1 MPKAPL
7 VNVREGFF
15 PIGGGT
21 KAKTPRKNGKKGFSL
36 IAALLVMLIVTLTV
50 AVMGT
55 IFVKEQ
61 QIATGVKTYKTSK
74 EAAEALAQAVIEA
87 ISDPKNN
94 GNVPTK
100 GCRDSSGNPCTLGCS
115 ASDCKCLIDWD
126 ADPTLQKIKE
136 AVEKSLGAEPV
147 GYILSNC
154 TASDGSRVYTIEV
167 TANSTSG
174 AHTTVY
180 FIYQFQP

>member
-15 PIGGGT
+15 PIGGGA

-74 EAAEALAQAVIEA
+74 EAAEALSHAVIET
-87 ISDPKNN
+87 INSE
-94 GNVPTK
+94 GNIPVSN
-100 GCRDSSGNPCTLGCS
+100 CEDSSGNPCTLGCA
-115 ASDCKCLIDWD
+115 ASDCRCLIDWD

-136 AVEKSLGAEPV
+136 AVEQSLGAEPV